1 MPNTIKTREVVH
13 NIKTKNNKG
22 NLSHFIKSSV
32 VQSKPNVVG
41 NKKERMSSEAE
52 ATESVQGTAIKTVSA
67 STHRI
72 KNYGKEKILKHKER
86 IKQQKQFEAIKTS
99 SSIPSKEVK
108 MTKSSKTNKS
118 HYSKQMRYFSI
129 TKHKNKIKEAK
140 EIKNNTTRTTN
151 IITRTFKGSAAVIR
165 KVTSSLS
172 TLLGAGIGLIL
183 LLVITLFIGVFGS
196 LSSGSIILPGTETVS
211 AEVLAYSDTIEK
223 YAKQYDME
231 DYIVIIQ
238 AVMMQESG
246 GKGNDPMQSSEC
258 PMNEKYPNTPNGI
271 TDPEYSIEVGIKYLS
286 SCFKEAKVK
295 DPSDTEHI
303 YLALQGYNYGNGYI
317 SWAITNFGGYSKAN
331 TKVFA
336 NEQCAKLGVS
346 AYGDPDYVDH
356 VMRYVSLGF
365 GDIRS
370 NPNFENMQAWGFNN
384 PYSANALFGQCTW
397 FAWGRF
403 YEIYGYSPGFT
414 GDGYQCA
421 DQLVRVHPDRFEIS
435 STPKVGAIYSAI
447 GKNHVGVV
455 IGWDGTNITVQ
466 DGNLDGKTNTFQ
478 EAKTDWKTSTYSL
491 ETLKSIYGGIK
502 FANPK

>member
-1 MPNTIKTREVVH
+1 MT
-13 NIKTKNNKG
+13 
-22 NLSHFIKSSV
+22 
-32 VQSKPNVVG
+32 
-41 NKKERMSSEAE
+41 SEAE
-52 ATESVQGTAIKTVSA
+52 ATESVQATAIKTVSA

-86 IKQQKQFEAIKTS
+86 IKQQKQFESFKTS
-99 SSIPSKEVK
+99 TSIPSKDVK
-108 MTKSSKTNKS
+108 MAKSSKTNKT

-151 IITRTFKGSAAVIR
+151 VITRTFKGSVAVVR

-172 TLLGAGIGLIL
+172 TLLGAGTGLIL

-223 YAKQYDME
+223 YAKKYDMK

-238 AVMMQESG
+238 AVMMQESQG
-246 GKGNDPMQSSEC
+246 LGNDPMQCSEC

-295 DPSDTEHI
+295 NPSDTEHI

-317 SWAITNFGGYSKAN
+317 NWAITNFGGYSKAN
-331 TKVFA
+331 AKVFA

-365 GDIRS
+365 GD
-370 NPNFENMQAWGFNN
+370 
-384 PYSANALFGQCTW
+384 
-397 FAWGRF
+397 
-403 YEIYGYSPGFT
+403 
-414 GDGYQCA
+414 
-421 DQLVRVHPDRFEIS
+421 
-435 STPKVGAIYSAI
+435 
-447 GKNHVGVV
+447 
-455 IGWDGTNITVQ
+455 
-466 DGNLDGKTNTFQ
+466 
-478 EAKTDWKTSTYSL
+478 
-491 ETLKSIYGGIK
+491 
-502 FANPK
+502 

>member
-1 MPNTIKTREVVH
+1 MT
-13 NIKTKNNKG
+13 
-22 NLSHFIKSSV
+22 
-32 VQSKPNVVG
+32 
-41 NKKERMSSEAE
+41 SEAE
-52 ATESVQGTAIKTVSA
+52 ATESVQATAIKTVSA

-86 IKQQKQFEAIKTS
+86 IKQQKQFESIKTS

-108 MTKSSKTNKS
+108 ITKTPKANKT

-151 IITRTFKGSAAVIR
+151 VITRTFKGTAAVVR

-172 TLLGAGIGLIL
+172 TLLGAGTGLIL

-231 DYIVIIQ
+231 DYVVIIQ

-258 PMNEKYPNTPNGI
+258 PINEKYPNTPNSI

-295 DPSDTEHI
+295 DPSDAEHI

-317 SWAITNFGGYSKAN
+317 SWAVTNFGGYSKAN
-331 TKVFA
+331 AKVFA

-384 PYSANALFGQCTW
+384 PYSASALFGQCTW

-421 DQLVRVHPDRFEIS
+421 DQLVRTHPDKFEIS

-478 EAKTDWKTSTYSL
+478 EAKNDWKTSIYTL
-491 ETLKSIYGGIK
+491 ETLKSIYSGVK